1 MAKNFLDYDGLGF
14 FTSLI
19 KSFISKKTVNNA
31 VTTGGTGAAYT
42 ATVDGITALAA
53 GVSFMMIPHVTSTVV
68 LPTLNVNGLGAKN
81 IRRRVSNS
89 TVTTVASGS
98 ANWLY
103 ANKPVKVTYDGTYWI
118 ADMDRPNATDI
129 YGTLAIDNGGT
140 GASTAEGA
148 LENLGLNKLRAGFI
162 YPLAGE
168 TVPTGFLLCDG
179 AEYSR
184 TEYPELFAAIG
195 TLYGEGDGSTTF
207 NVPDLATRVPVG
219 KGEGYELGD
228 VGGEAEHTLTVDE
241 MPGHDH
247 LLPLYTSTGANKPGA
262 SVGYIENAGGNQ
274 WSSYGYTGGS
284 QPHNNMQPYT
294 VVNYIIATG
303 KNTAVSVSDVV
314 LGAQQIP
321 LGVEY
326 GGTGATGP
334 AMARK
339 NLEITPDN
347 IGALSMELLWENASP
362 TSDFAG
368 QRINMDLT
376 KGWGVRGIFSSS
388 GGTLILDAK
397 DYKKGTSN
405 GRVQT
410 AGATNSFR
418 TIDVDDNGVTLGD
431 GKSLKTY
438 GTATIENVNSTLI
451 PLKFYIIKGVSA

>member
-148 LENLGLNKLRAGFI
+148 LENLG
-162 YPLAGE
+162 
-168 TVPTGFLLCDG
+168 
-179 AEYSR
+179 
-184 TEYPELFAAIG
+184 
-195 TLYGEGDGSTTF
+195 
-207 NVPDLATRVPVG
+207 
-219 KGEGYELGD
+219 
-228 VGGEAEHTLTVDE
+228 
-241 MPGHDH
+241 
-247 LLPLYTSTGANKPGA
+247 
-262 SVGYIENAGGNQ
+262 
-274 WSSYGYTGGS
+274 
-284 QPHNNMQPYT
+284 
-294 VVNYIIATG
+294 
-303 KNTAVSVSDVV
+303 
-314 LGAQQIP
+314 
-321 LGVEY
+321 
-326 GGTGATGP
+326 
-334 AMARK
+334 
-339 NLEITPDN
+339 
-347 IGALSMELLWENASP
+347 ALSMELLWENASP